1 MEHLLLNFSDYL
13 EKLSCLGGN
22 LIIVGDFN
30 INWLDTSDS
39 ERRNLFSILETFGLV
54 QRIELPTYQ
63 NGNLLDYIITRQ
75 SNDIASDFR
84 VSDKISD
91 HMALHASLSCQ
102 RPHPERK

>member
-13 EKLSCLGGN
+13 EKLSCLRGN
-22 LIIVGDFN
+22 FIIVGDFN

-39 ERRNLFSILETFGLV
+39 ERRNLFNMLETFGLV

-75 SNDIASDFR
+75 SNDIIMSAPSSREEINFC
-84 VSDKISD
+84 SSSTPYK
-91 HMALHASLSCQ
+91 Q
-102 RPHPERK
+102 